1 MNPSAPAAPTV
12 KQRASASVDVA
23 VIGAGVVGL
32 ALAAELARR
41 GHEVVILEAA
51 GAIGTGTSSR
61 NSEVIH
67 AGIYYP
73 AGSLK
78 ARLCVTGREALYA
91 WCATHGV
98 PTRQVGKLIVATD
111 EAEAAALDGLRAKAA
126 ANGVTLEVLDGAQA
140 RALEPQVSCIAAL
153 LSPATG
159 IIDSHA
165 LMLSLLGAAEE
176 HGAMLALNTPV
187 LGGTA
192 EDGGVR
198 LFCGGAQPMDL
209 VCRTVINAAGLGAQ
223 HLSLSIAGITV
234 GAVPPLHLAKGSY
247 FDLAA
252 PPPFR
257 RLVYPMP
264 VAAGLGVHY
273 TVDMA
278 GRGRFGP
285 DVEWLPSPEGGSFD
299 PAHLPYAVDPARGDA
314 FYAAIRRYWPGLPDG
329 ALQPAYSGVRPKI
342 QAPGDATAADFIL
355 HRPAETGVDGLFT
368 LYGIE
373 SPGLT
378 SSLALA
384 EHVADWVE

>member
-1 MNPSAPAAPTV
+1 MTTG
-12 KQRASASVDVA
+12 ASASVDIAIV
-23 VIGAGVVGL
+23 GAGVVGL

-41 GHEVVILEAA
+41 GREVVILEAA

-98 PTRQVGKLIVATD
+98 PTRRVGKLIVATD
-111 EAEAAALDGLRAKAA
+111 AAEAAALDGLRAKAA
-126 ANGVTLEVLDGAQA
+126 ANGVALEVLDGDQA
-140 RALEPQVSCIAAL
+140 RALEPQVSCVAAL

-159 IIDSHA
+159 IVDSHA
-165 LMLSLLGAAEE
+165 LMLSYLGVAEE

-187 LGGTA
+187 LGGAA

-223 HLSLSIAGITV
+223 RLSLSIEGANAA
-234 GAVPPLHLAKGSY
+234 AVPPLHLAKGSY
-247 FDLAA
+247 FELAA

-285 DVEWLPSPEGGSFD
+285 DVEWLPSPDARTFD

-355 HRPAETGVDGLFT
+355 HRPSETGVDGLFT

-384 EHVADWVE
+384 EHVAHWVD